1 MVMNYKEWLQMAFG
15 ALALVLTI
23 SVFGVPAQAAKARC
37 TSEECAC
44 EQALRQNT
52 VEALEEFLKKYPHSV
67 NNKESACAALAVPPD
82 DELSV
87 PEGQSHDDSGAPRET
102 APAPSEG

>member
-1 MVMNYKEWLQMAFG
+1 MAMNCKKRLLMVFG
-15 ALALVLTI
+15 ALALAAVG
-23 SVFGVPAQAAKARC
+23 FGVPAQAAKAQC

-44 EQALRQNT
+44 EKALRQNT

-67 NNKESACAALAVPPD
+67 NNKGSACAALAVPLD

-87 PEGQSHDDSGAPRET
+87 PEGQSHDDSDAPGES

>member
-1 MVMNYKEWLQMAFG
+1 MAMAFKKRLLTALG
-15 ALALVLTI
+15 AMALVI

-82 DELSV
+82 GEV
-87 PEGQSHDDSGAPRET
+87 PGPEGESHGGAPDEPVLT
-102 APAPSEG
+102 PSEG

>member
-1 MVMNYKEWLQMAFG
+1 MAMDFKKRLLT
-15 ALALVLTI
+15 AFSAMALTI
-23 SVFGVPAQAAKARC
+23 GMFGVPAQAAKARC

-67 NNKESACAALAVPPD
+67 NNKESACAALAVPLD
-82 DELSV
+82 DETSGNQSSDDRRTPVESGDLS
-87 PEGQSHDDSGAPRET
+87 PEG
-102 APAPSEG
+102 